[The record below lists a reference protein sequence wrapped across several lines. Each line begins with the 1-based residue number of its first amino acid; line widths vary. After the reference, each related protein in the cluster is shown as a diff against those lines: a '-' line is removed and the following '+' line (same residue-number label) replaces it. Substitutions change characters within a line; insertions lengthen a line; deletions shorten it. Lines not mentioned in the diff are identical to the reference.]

1 MTGKNGW
8 GNEATTIAIFS
19 LPGNVLNDLE
29 KPSEQETSNVVNDIK
44 LKNISKTLELPL
56 LNNENANDVRGHDI
70 PTHTPTVYLSNVSN
84 ACLNGLKQE
93 MLRVDSV
100 NQLSF
105 CELVIESRPCE
116 RLKQEELKI
125 DTDSDNGSS
134 LGVKISCNLEKY
146 KTSIKIGFDTVE
158 ANVQEL
164 TKKLLCNA
172 PRVLVKGKELLFGSI
187 ELNKLLHPLKHKTEV
202 QAKHAD
208 TELTSDVLFSSS
220 QQQPAVSQR
229 TRQVRL
235 AMRRRAEERYRTMIP
250 PDDSSD
256 ESML

>member
-1 MTGKNGW
+1 MSGKNGW
-8 GNEATTIAIFS
+8 GDDYTLAIFG

-44 LKNISKTLELPL
+44 LKNNLELPL
-56 LNNENANDVRGHDI
+56 NYENVRGHNADI
-70 PTHTPTVYLSNVSN
+70 PIQTRTVYLSNVNN

-105 CELVIESRPCE
+105 CELHTESRLCE
-116 RLKQEELKI
+116 RMKQEELKI
-125 DTDSDNGSS
+125 DTDSDNAA
-134 LGVKISCNLEKY
+134 VKISCNLEKY

-187 ELNKLLHPLKHKTEV
+187 ELNKLLVKHKTEV
-202 QAKHAD
+202 EAKHAD
-208 TELTSDVLFSSS
+208 AELTSDVMFNSS
-220 QQQPAVSQR
+220 QRQPAVSQR
-229 TRQVRL
+229 TRQARL

-250 PDDSSD
+250 SSNSSD
-256 ESML
+256 ESE